1 MKKVN
6 GSVVQDNE
14 EAFLFT
20 YSEEERQQNIINKAN
35 SELVFTP
42 EFIPYY
48 IDVKQ
53 KYQLSHIETLL
64 YGFIRFYMAR
74 GNKRFYF
81 TNEQLGVVL
90 DCGASTINNSMR
102 TLKDRGVI
110 KVGHKINTLCS
121 TGLSVR

>member
-48 IDVKQ
+48 NDVKQ
-53 KYQLSHIETLL
+53 KLVYQI
-64 YGFIRFYMAR
+64 
-74 GNKRFYF
+74 
-81 TNEQLGVVL
+81 
-90 DCGASTINNSMR
+90 
-102 TLKDRGVI
+102 
-110 KVGHKINTLCS
+110 
-121 TGLSVR
+121 